1 MMVLDRPQHLLFESC
16 VGGIVVFDVRPGHFR
31 KLGVYVIGHD
41 KTTSIIVDEATQLIY
56 LPVPSTGGRPTL
68 YIAKYNPNGV

>member
-1 MMVLDRPQHLLFESC
+1 MMVLDRPLHLLFEAC

-31 KLGVYVIGHD
+31 KLGVYVVAQR
-41 KTTSIIVDEATQLIY
+41 TTSIIVDEDTQLIY
-56 LPVPSTGGRPTL
+56 LPVVSAGGRPTL